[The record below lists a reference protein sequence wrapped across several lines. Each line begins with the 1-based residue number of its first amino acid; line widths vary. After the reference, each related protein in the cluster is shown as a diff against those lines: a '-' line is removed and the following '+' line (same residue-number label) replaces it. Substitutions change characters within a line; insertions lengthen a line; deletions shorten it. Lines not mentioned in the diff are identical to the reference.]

1 MPIPAA
7 TPASTRPAPQ
17 ALPAWL
23 DLSGQ
28 VGVITGGGTHLGLA
42 MARALAELGMAVV
55 LVGRRAD
62 IVEAAAATLRDASLD
77 AQAHAADAAD
87 EAAIDAL
94 VQAVLARHGR
104 LDLMLCNA
112 GGGQGS
118 DIAPDI
124 RRDDLEATLRKNVS
138 TTLVCAQAAARA
150 MMARGGG
157 GAIVT
162 VGSIHASL
170 GSDPRLY
177 APEFRRSS
185 HSYHAAKGAI
195 LNLTRA
201 LACEW
206 AVHGIT
212 VNCISPGQI
221 PKAGIDPVT
230 RERFRAQVPLGR
242 LGVPEDLR
250 GAIALFASP
259 AGRWITGQNLV
270 VDGGWSAW

>member
-1 MPIPAA
+1 M
-7 TPASTRPAPQ
+7 TTRPA
-17 ALPAWL
+17 LPDWL

-28 VGVITGGGTHLGLA
+28 VGVVTGGGTHLGLA
-42 MARALAELGMAVV
+42 MARAVGTLGMRVV
-55 LVGRRAD
+55 LVGRRAEV
-62 IVEAAAATLRDASLD
+62 VETAAAALRDEGLD
-77 AQAHAADAAD
+77 AQACAADAAD
-87 EAAIDAL
+87 EAAVDAL
-94 VQAVLARHGR
+94 VQQLLTHHGR
-104 LDLMLCNA
+104 LNLMLCNA

-118 DIAPDI
+118 DIAPAI

-150 MMARGGG
+150 MIPRGG

-162 VGSIHASL
+162 VGSIHGSL

-185 HSYHAAKGAI
+185 QSYHAAKGAI

-206 AVHGIT
+206 AAHGIT

-221 PKAGIDPVT
+221 PKATIDAVT